1 MKQIFFFLFFP
12 LLCLSQVNE
21 SNKLPALTP
30 TSPKSFEFLK
40 FTETPVSKYTG
51 IPEISIPIYNIEA
64 KGLTIPIKLNYYS
77 NGFKVEEEA
86 GSAGLG
92 WTLNANWSIIQ
103 QVEGFD
109 DFASLT
115 RNRTMPNFAN
125 IIDVQ
130 CNGSCPSGSSIVSN
144 CDIFLLGLSG
154 APQNSSTGEIPT
166 AYLFGDNNYVNTLV
180 LGQKDFQPDIF
191 SFTVPGYSGKFILD
205 WKNDQFVCLTDNKV
219 KITAFNYNGVDA
231 PTNFAILVPDGHVF
245 TFTLKEQTIIDQNTS
260 QQEAWPQVPST
271 TAPDIAGTVSSRAYQ
286 LTQIVT
292 NIGDTLY
299 LDYTTTNP
307 IKNYPSVSQSKVFYD
322 TQMGFKPFPNEMSD
336 TFTSYSY
343 TSQPY
348 SYLNKITFSKGVL
361 SFNYSDR
368 IDLVGSKKLDNIE
381 LRKTT
386 AGSIIK
392 KIDFSYDYFIGH
404 TSGTNSDSFLSSS
417 ISVIKTPQELTHRL
431 KLLSVKETGQNPYVF
446 EYDTE
451 VLPKKTSYAKDY
463 WGNYNGVLTNNSNFI
478 DIYKFNIARE
488 YMHYYDYKDNIN
500 SSVLQY
506 AKAAV
511 LNKITYPTGGYTIFD
526 YELNSFSNIKVPSL
540 NQGIAKNFRLST
552 VQNASLNLDQIVM
565 IEGGNTIFKVS
576 GMLSTIGCYPTYPEA
591 YSSCYF
597 KVIHFKKELMDY
609 IKSNPSYNAH
619 LNSYGLKYVLAVD
632 LDFLDGNPSNPQLYN
647 TYADNEGGKIGKTIN
662 LNADEFSSN
671 IIYNLSEGIAYFM
684 VSGGC
689 GNNGSSTTNSSQA
702 TFNISYNDYKPIL
715 ETESVGAGIRVK
727 EIINYSQYYTKAT
740 KKSYSYQGGRLMG
753 GMNYFNKVWIPNYGW
768 INIQV
773 NQSVGYKLIL
783 NSRNFT
789 APSGNGQGRFVG
801 YDSVDESNINF
812 DNPNAVEQNG
822 RIREYF
828 VNNPEIGSTV
838 QGFYAELR
846 MPIIQNEKDN
856 GLLRKQEIYDKD
868 NNLLKE
874 ISNGYGFVK
883 LNCFSGMKCIF
894 RETKYY
900 TAGNMYGTY
909 SNYTVGVYPIRG
921 SYSPLEVSTEKTYY
935 GSESVTIRTD
945 YTYNAYNQ
953 MTYSKS
959 NNSKNDLIETLTM
972 YPKDFPSNSL
982 NNTALLMANKNV
994 LSPIISKQIKK
1005 NDILVSN
1012 EEFEYFFK
1020 SGSNNPAIPNIFT
1033 LTKYKNAKGTSPLE
1047 PKISY
1052 NSYDSFLNLTEV
1064 SNESNYNSYIWGYN
1078 GQYPI
1083 AKIEN
1088 SQYSSITP
1096 SLITAAQTASN
1107 TGTEAQLLTALD
1119 NIRTALPS
1127 SLVTTYTY
1135 LPLIGVSTI
1144 TDPKGNKITYSYDS
1158 ANRLEFIKDKDLNV
1172 LQRYCY
1178 NFIGQQTDC
1187 TIGSGVQTIYK
1198 SVFKSAIFTK
1208 QSCGAGYIGSPYTY
1222 TVPAGMYSSTVS
1234 QVDADNQANTEITA
1248 YGQNF
1253 VNVNGNC
1260 ILIIPPPTGL
1270 TFISATASSVNFSW
1284 TAVSGA
1290 TGYKIYKNGIYT
1302 NTVSA
1307 PVTTGSLSGLTAST
1321 TYSIQVLA
1329 TNGTDDG
1336 SLSPSVSMSTLPSA
1350 PIGLVFN
1357 SATASSINFSWTPV
1371 TGAVGYKIYKDGA
1384 YVSSIAA
1391 PATTGSLSGLTASTS
1406 YGVQILAT
1414 NASGD
1419 GSLSGTVSMST
1430 LPLAPTGLVFANAT
1444 STSIN
1449 FAWTTVAGATGYKI
1463 YKDGT
1468 YVSSVN
1474 ASTTTGSLS
1483 GLTASTFYGVQILAT
1498 NASGDGPLSGS
1509 VSMSTS
1515 PSIPTG
1521 LLFTSA
1527 TSTSLNFSWTAVTG
1541 ATSYKIY
1548 RDGIYVSSVTA
1559 PVTSGVISGLV
1570 ASTNY
1575 SIQILATNVSG
1586 DGAYSAAVSMSTA
1599 PSAPT
1604 GLTLTSATVSSLN
1617 FSWTPVSGAA
1627 GYKIYKD
1634 GAYNT
1639 SVTTTIGNISGLTIG
1654 TSYNI
1659 QVLAYNASGN
1669 GDLSS
1674 PTGMST
1680 IVAAPISLG
1689 LTNYSTSTLSLIWSA
1704 VSGATEYRIYKN
1716 GNYVNSVSA
1725 PITIGSLSGLT
1736 PATTYGIQ
1744 VKAANA
1750 SGEGAFSSLVS
1761 MTTAPTAPPGLVFNS
1776 ATSTSVGFYWT
1787 AVTGAT
1793 GYKIYKDGI
1802 YINSVTAPTNTSLL
1816 TGLTGSTSYNVKVL
1830 AYTENSNSDFSPTV
1844 PMLTLPAVPTGL
1856 SFTNSGISSLNFS
1869 WSAVP
1874 GAVGYKIYKNGVFAA
1889 NVSSTTGSLSGLS
1902 AATAYSIQV
1911 LAYNATGDGGLS
1923 SSVQMT
1929 TSPAVLG
1936 FYKTSGAYPAT
1947 GGAGLNGTIVNPSI
1961 HTLYVYTVIQSASAS
1976 SGTGSGY
1983 VNINGSTIG
1992 AGGSFTQYGQNFI
2005 SNNYVMVT
2013 SGSTVPASGSYG
2025 GATGS
2030 QMILAYSSYPGGALT
2045 YWSTAN

>member
-1 MKQIFFFLFFP
+1 MKQLFFFFFFP
-12 LLCLSQVNE
+12 LLCLGQINE
-21 SNKLPALTP
+21 SNKLPTLVP

-51 IPEISIPIYNIEA
+51 VPEISIPIYNLEP
-64 KGLTIPIKLNYYS
+64 KGLTIPIKLNYHS

-86 GSAGLG
+86 GSTGLG
-92 WTLNANWSIIQ
+92 WTLNASWSIIQ

-130 CNGSCPSGSSIVSN
+130 CNGSCPASGSSVVSN

-154 APQNSSTGEIPT
+154 TPPGTGETPT

-180 LGQKDFQPDIF
+180 VGQKDFQPDIF

-205 WKNDQFVCLTDNKV
+205 WKNNKFESLTDNKV
-219 KITAFNYNGVDA
+219 RITAFNYNGVDA

-260 QQEAWPQVPST
+260 QQEAWPQGAST
-271 TAPDIAGTVSSRAYQ
+271 IAPDIAGTVSSRAYQ

-292 NIGDTLY
+292 NKGDTVY

-322 TQMGFKPFPNEMSD
+322 AQMGSTPFPNEMSD

-343 TSQPY
+343 TSQAY
-348 SYLNKITFSKGVL
+348 SYLNKITFTNGVL
-361 SFNYSDR
+361 LFNYSDR

-381 LRKTT
+381 LRKT
-386 AGSIIK
+386 AGGSIIK
-392 KIDFSYDYFIGH
+392 KFDFSYDYFIGH
-404 TSGTNSDSFLSSS
+404 TSGTNSDSFLTSS
-417 ISVIKTPQELTHRL
+417 ISTIKTPQELTHRL
-431 KLLSVKETGQNPYVF
+431 RLLSVKEAGQNPYVF
-446 EYDTE
+446 DYNTE
-451 VLPKKTSYAKDY
+451 ALPKKTSYAKDY

-488 YMHYYDYKDNIN
+488 QIQYYAYKDNVN

-511 LNKITYPTGGYTIFD
+511 LNKITYPTGGFTTFD
-526 YELNSFSNIKVPSL
+526 YELNSFSNIKVPSV
-540 NQGIAKNFRLST
+540 NQGIPKSFRLST
-552 VQNASLNLDQIVM
+552 VQNTSLNLDQVVL

-591 YSSCYF
+591 YSSCFF

-609 IKSNPSYNAH
+609 IKNNVSYNAH

-632 LDFLDGNPSNPQLYN
+632 LDFLDENPSNPQLYN
-647 TYADNEGGKIGKTIN
+647 TYVDNEGGKIGKTVN
-662 LNADEFSSN
+662 VNADEFSSN
-671 IIYNLSEGIAYFM
+671 ITYNLSEGIAYFM

-740 KKSYSYQGGRLMG
+740 KKSYSYQGGKLMG

-773 NQSVGYKLIL
+773 NQSIGYKLIL

-812 DNPNAVEQNG
+812 DNANAVEQNG

-846 MPIIQNEKDN
+846 MPIIQNDKDN
-856 GLLRKQEIYDKD
+856 GLLSKQEIYDKD

-883 LNCFSGMKCIF
+883 LNCFSGMKCIL
-894 RETKYY
+894 REKKYY
-900 TAGNMYGTY
+900 TSGNMYGVY
-909 SNYTVGVYPIRG
+909 ANYTVGVYPIRG
-921 SYSPLEVSTEKTYY
+921 SYSPLLVSTEKTYY

-959 NNSKNDLIETLTM
+959 NNSKNDLIETLSM

-982 NNTALLMANKNV
+982 NNTALLMADKNV
-994 LSPIISKQIKK
+994 LSPVLSKQTKK
-1005 NDILVSN
+1005 NNIVVSN
-1012 EEFEYFFK
+1012 EEFEYFFR

-1033 LTKYKNAKGTSPLE
+1033 LSKYKNAKGSSPLE
-1047 PKISY
+1047 QKISY
-1052 NSYDSFLNLTEV
+1052 NSYDSFFNLTEV
-1064 SNESNYNSYIWGYN
+1064 SKESDYNSYIWGYN

-1088 SQYSSITP
+1088 SQYSNITP
-1096 SLITAAQTASN
+1096 SLITAVQTASN

-1119 NIRTALPS
+1119 NLRAALPLA
-1127 SLVTTYTY
+1127 LVTTYTY

-1144 TDPKGNKITYSYDS
+1144 TDPKGNKTTYSYDNL
-1158 ANRLEFIKDKDLNV
+1158 NRLQFIKDKDLNV

-1187 TIGSGVQTIYK
+1187 TIGSGVQMIYK
-1198 SVFKSAIFTK
+1198 NAFKSTTFTK
-1208 QSCGAGYIGSPYTY
+1208 QSCAVGYKGSTYTY
-1222 TVPAGMYSSTVS
+1222 TVPAGIYASTIS
-1234 QVDADNQANTEITA
+1234 QADADNQANTEVTA
-1248 YGQNF
+1248 HGQNF
-1253 VNVNGNC
+1253 VNANGTC
-1260 ILIIPPPTGL
+1260 ILIIPAPTGL
-1270 TFISATASSVNFSW
+1270 TFIGATASSVNFSW
-1284 TAVSGA
+1284 TAV
-1290 TGYKIYKNGIYT
+1290 TGSTAYKIYKNGIYSS
-1302 NTVSA
+1302 TVNA
-1307 PVTTGSLSGLTAST
+1307 PVTTGSVSGLTAST
-1321 TYSIQVLA
+1321 VYSIQVLA
-1329 TNGTDDG
+1329 TNGIDDS
-1336 SLSPSVSMSTLPSA
+1336 SLSASVSMTTLPST
-1350 PIGLVFN
+1350 PLGLVFN
-1357 SATASSINFSWTPV
+1357 SATASSINFSWTAV
-1371 TGAVGYKIYKDGA
+1371 SGATSYKVYKDGT
-1384 YVSSIAA
+1384 YVSSVAA
-1391 PATTGSLSGLTASTS
+1391 PATIGSLSGLTASTS

-1419 GSLSGTVSMST
+1419 GSLSSSVYMST
-1430 LPLAPTGLVFANAT
+1430 LPSAPTGLVFTSST
-1444 STSIN
+1444 STSIS
-1449 FAWTTVAGATGYKI
+1449 FTWTTVAGATGYKI

-1474 ASTTTGSLS
+1474 ASTTVGSLS
-1483 GLTASTFYGVQILAT
+1483 GLTASTFYSVQILAT
-1498 NASGDGPLSGS
+1498 NASGDGPLSGA
-1509 VSMSTS
+1509 VTMTTL
-1515 PSIPTG
+1515 PSAPTG
-1521 LLFTSA
+1521 LVFTSA

-1548 RDGIYVSSVTA
+1548 RDGVYVSSVTS
-1559 PVTSGVISGLV
+1559 PESSGVISGLL

-1575 SIQILATNVSG
+1575 SIQIVATNASG
-1586 DGAYSAAVSMSTA
+1586 DGAYSATVSMSTA
-1599 PSAPT
+1599 PSAPK

-1617 FSWTPVSGAA
+1617 FSWTPVSGAV

-1634 GAYNT
+1634 GVYNT
-1639 SVTTTIGNISGLTIG
+1639 SVTTTTGNLSGLTIG

-1659 QVLAYNASGN
+1659 QILAYNASGN

-1674 PTGMST
+1674 PKLMST
-1680 IVAAPISLG
+1680 IVAAPTSLG
-1689 LTNYSTSTLSLIWSA
+1689 LTNYNTSSLSLIWSS

-1716 GNYVNSVSA
+1716 GSYVNSVAA

-1736 PATTYGIQ
+1736 AATTYGIQ

-1761 MTTAPTAPPGLVFNS
+1761 MATAPTAPLGLVFNN

-1793 GYKIYKDGI
+1793 GYKIYKDNV
-1802 YINSVTAPTNTSLL
+1802 YISSVSAPTNTGSL
-1816 TGLTGSTSYNVKVL
+1816 TGLTASTSYNVQVR

-1844 PMLTLPAVPTGL
+1844 SMLTLPAVPTGL
-1856 SFTNSGISSLNFS
+1856 NFVSSGISSLNFS
-1869 WSAVP
+1869 WSAVA
-1874 GAVGYKIYKNGVFAA
+1874 GAIGYKIYKNGVFTA
-1889 NVSSTTGSLSGLS
+1889 NVSNTTGSLSGLA
-1902 AATAYSIQV
+1902 AATAYSIQI
-1911 LAYNATGDGGLS
+1911 LAYNTTGDGVLS
-1923 SSVQMT
+1923 SPVTMT
-1929 TSPAVLG
+1929 TSSAMLG
-1936 FYKTSGAYPAT
+1936 FYKTSGVYPAN
-1947 GGAGLNGTIVNPSI
+1947 GGAGLNGIIVNTLI
-1961 HTLYVYTVIQSASAS
+1961 HTLYVYTVVQSASAS
-1976 SGTGSGY
+1976 SGSGSGY
-1983 VNINGSTIG
+1983 VNINGTTIG
-1992 AGGSFTQYGQNFI
+1992 AGAAFTQYGQNFI

-2030 QMILAYSSYPGGALT
+2030 QMILAYSLYPGGGLT
-2045 YWSTAN
+2045 YWSTANN